1 MKKLIIISLFLLSV
15 LGCKK
20 KEFSPEGP
28 TDVRVRNLSTLTF
41 EEVVVRTSEKPEDI
55 DTLGTITNSSTSDYF
70 RFKKAYPK
78 AEISAKINIGGSL
91 VKFSTGTVSFTYL
104 TYIGQDRITF
114 EVYISNM
121 NNRELT
127 INNVVLDE
135 ALVLK

>member
-1 MKKLIIISLFLLSV
+1 MKKLIIISLLLLSV
-15 LGCKK
+15 LACKK

-55 DTLGTITNSSTSDYF
+55 DTLGTIANSATSDYF

-78 AEISAKINIGGSL
+78 AEISAKINVGGSL

-114 EVYISNM
+114 EVYISNL
-121 NNRELT
+121 NNRELS
-127 INNVVLDE
+127 ISNVVLDE